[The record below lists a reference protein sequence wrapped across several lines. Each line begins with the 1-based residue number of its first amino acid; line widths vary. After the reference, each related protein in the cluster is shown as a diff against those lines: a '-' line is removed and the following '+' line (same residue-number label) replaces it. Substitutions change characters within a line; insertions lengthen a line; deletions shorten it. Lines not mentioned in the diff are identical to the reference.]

1 MKFFL
6 FAGYILGYALALY
19 MGHPTKANI
28 IRFGCSGVSTFGM
41 GSLEIFLSRHMGD
54 ILVYKLSIISVSELY
69 KTL

>member
-1 MKFFL
+1 
-6 FAGYILGYALALY
+6 

-54 ILVYKLSIISVSELY
+54 ILVYKLSIISVSEPY